1 VKILEALKRL
11 LFGTP
16 ITEMRSRCDH
26 RRVMV
31 VYVLRRGSLGRSELA
46 SAVVKCADCG
56 QEPGDV
62 GVSIKSSGVHQ
73 WP

>member
-1 VKILEALKRL
+1 MKILEALKRL
-11 LFGTP
+11 FFGTP
-16 ITEMRSRCDH
+16 IPEMRARCDH

-31 VYVLRRGSLGRSELA
+31 VYVLRRSSLGRSELA

-62 GVSIKSSGVHQ
+62 GVSVKEVGT
-73 WP
+73 WPR